1 MFKLWVS
8 IKKDIRILLRDKVGI
23 SLMFVM
29 PIILVVVVTSI
40 QNSTFQLVN
49 KNKLPI
55 LICNMD
61 TGKSGVQLIE
71 SIDKIGMFKVS
82 QIPKG
87 HEKTISDD
95 MHSQDALLGIVIPA
109 NFSAEVNA
117 KAKSASDKAM
127 AAFSGQAD
135 TVKNTIKKETSGIG
149 PLTLYYNPV
158 LQESLRFSIQGAIRS
173 ALQLVQ
179 TRETLRTLYYSSNEK
194 ELPKSLENEM
204 LNSNT
209 TINML
214 PVSKDGTRN
223 TPNASQH
230 NVPAWTIFAMFF
242 VIMSLGGSVV
252 REKVSGSF
260 IRLKTL
266 PTNYLVGLLSKQVTY
281 LGVTLLQAVVIFSI
295 GIWLFPYI
303 GLPALNLPQDIF
315 ALFIV
320 TLVCG
325 WCAVSYA
332 ICVGVFA
339 QTQEQANG
347 FGAISIV
354 ILACIGGLMVPSF
367 AMQGLA
373 KTLSNF
379 SPMHWC
385 LQAYYSL
392 FLEGAQLKDVLNNIG
407 SLFIITVIIQFLTY
421 LGLKRKNLI

>member
-1 MFKLWVS
+1 MFKLWIS

-49 KNKLPI
+49 KNKLSI
-55 LICNMD
+55 VICNTD
-61 TGKSGVQLIE
+61 TGKAAKQFIE
-71 SIDKIGMFKVS
+71 SINKIGMFAVTQTAKDKAAKVV
-82 QIPKG
+82 
-87 HEKTISDD
+87 DD
-95 MHSQDALLGIVIPA
+95 MQDKDALLGVVIPS
-109 NFSAEVNA
+109 NFSADIQKRAQE
-117 KAKSASDKAM
+117 ASDKAM
-127 AAFSGQAD
+127 AAFSGQTD
-135 TVKNTIKKETSGIG
+135 TIAAKPAVSLEA
-149 PLTLYYNPV
+149 LTLYYNPI
-158 LQESLRFSIQGAIRS
+158 LQESLRFSIQGAIKS
-173 ALQLVQ
+173 ALQIVQ
-179 TRETLRTLYYSSNEK
+179 TRQTLRTLYYDSNEK
-194 ELPKSLENEM
+194 ELPKSLENDM

-214 PVSKDGTRN
+214 PVSKDGTRT

-266 PTNYLVGLLSKQVTY
+266 PTNYLVGLLSKQITY
-281 LGVTLLQAVVIFSI
+281 LAVTLIQALVIFSI
-295 GIWLFPYI
+295 GIWLFPVI
-303 GLPALNLPQDIF
+303 GLPPLNLPSDLF
-315 ALFIV
+315 ALFLV

-325 WCAVSYA
+325 WCAVSYS

-339 QTQEQANG
+339 NTQEQSNG

-373 KTLSNF
+373 KTLTNI

-385 LQAYYSL
+385 LEAYYSL
-392 FLEGAQLKDVLNNIG
+392 FLQNGRLTDVLNNIG
-407 SLFIITVIIQFLTY
+407 SLFIITVVIQIVTY

>member
-1 MFKLWVS
+1 MFKLWIS

-55 LICNMD
+55 VVCNTD
-61 TGKSGVQLIE
+61 TGTASKQFIE
-71 SIDKIGMFKVS
+71 SINKIGMFNVL
-82 QIPKG
+82 QIPKD
-87 HEKTISDD
+87 KAASITAD
-95 MHSQDALLGIVIPA
+95 MEAKDAMLGIVIPP
-109 NFSAEVNA
+109 NFSVEVA
-117 KAKSASDKAM
+117 KKAQSASDKAM
-127 AAFSGQAD
+127 EAFSGAAD
-135 TVKNTIKKETSGIG
+135 STAGKTVAPTANLD

-158 LQESLRFSIQGAIRS
+158 LQESLRFSIQGAVQS

-179 TRETLRTLYYSSNEK
+179 TRETLRTLYYDSNDK
-194 ELPKSLENEM
+194 EMPKSLENEM
-204 LNSNT
+204 LNSNAK
-209 TINML
+209 INML
-214 PVSKDGTRN
+214 PVSKDGTRV

-266 PTNYLVGLLSKQVTY
+266 PTNFLVGLLSKQITY
-281 LGVTLLQAVVIFSI
+281 LAVTLLQALVIFSI
-295 GIWLFPYI
+295 GILLFPVI
-303 GLPALNLPQDIF
+303 GLPPLNLPSDIL

-320 TLVCG
+320 TLICG

-339 QTQEQANG
+339 NTQEQANG

-373 KTLSNF
+373 KTLTNV

-385 LQAYYSL
+385 LEAYYRL
-392 FLEGAQLKDVLNNIG
+392 FLENGKLQHVLNNIG
-407 SLFIITVIIQFLTY
+407 SLFIITVIIQIITY

>member
-1 MFKLWVS
+1 MFKLWTS
-8 IKKDIRILLRDKVGI
+8 IKKDIRILSRDKVGI

-49 KNKLPI
+49 NNKLPI
-55 LICNMD
+55 VICNTD
-61 TGKSGVQLIE
+61 TGKASAQFIE
-71 SIDKIGMFKVS
+71 SVNKIGMFSVT
-82 QIPKG
+82 QIDK
-87 HEKTISDD
+87 EKAKAISEE
-95 MHSQDALLGIVIPA
+95 MQGKDAMLGIVIPS
-109 NFSAEVNA
+109 NFSAEVNR
-117 KAKSASDKAM
+117 KAQTASDKAM

-135 TVKNTIKKETSGIG
+135 TMKAVTKPTGQLD

-158 LQESLRFSIQGAIRS
+158 LQESLRFSIQGAIQS
-173 ALQLVQ
+173 SLQLVQ
-179 TRETLRTLYYSSNEK
+179 TRQTLRTLYYSSNEK

-204 LNSNT
+204 LNSGT

-214 PVSKDGTRN
+214 PVSKDGTRV

-266 PTNYLVGLLSKQVTY
+266 PTNYLVGLLSKQLTY
-281 LGVTLLQAVVIFSI
+281 LGVTLLQAVVIFSM
-295 GIWLFPYI
+295 GIWLFPYL
-303 GLPALNLPQDIF
+303 GLPALNLPSDLF
-315 ALFIV
+315 ALFLV
-320 TLVCG
+320 TLICG
-325 WCAVSYA
+325 WCAVSYS

-339 QTQEQANG
+339 ETQEQANG
-347 FGAISIV
+347 FGAVSIV
-354 ILACIGGLMVPSF
+354 ILACVGGLMVPSF

-373 KTLSNF
+373 KTMAGF
-379 SPMHWC
+379 SPMHWV

-392 FLEGAQLKDVLNNIG
+392 FLEGGKLKDVLNNIG
-407 SLFIITVIIQFLTY
+407 SLFIITLVIQFITY

>member
-1 MFKLWVS
+1 MFKLWLSV
-8 IKKDIRILLRDKVGI
+8 KKDIRILLRDKVGI

-29 PIILVVVVTSI
+29 PIVLVVVVTSI
-40 QNSTFQLVN
+40 QNSTFQLVA

-55 LICNMD
+55 VICNTD
-61 TGKSGVQLIE
+61 TGKASAQFIE
-71 SIDKIGMFKVS
+71 SVNNIGMFEVV
-82 QIPKG
+82 QIASTKSAFI
-87 HEKTISDD
+87 TADMDD
-95 MHSQDALLGIVIPA
+95 KDAMLGVVIPS
-109 NFSAEVNA
+109 NFSAEIGK
-117 KAKSASDKAM
+117 KAQAASDKAM
-127 AAFSGQAD
+127 EAFSGQTDSPAVSGAKPNND
-135 TVKNTIKKETSGIG
+135 LTS
-149 PLTLYYNPV
+149 LTLYYNPS
-158 LQESLRFSIQGAIRS
+158 LQESMRFSIQGAVQS
-173 ALQLVQ
+173 ALQIVQ
-179 TRETLRTLYYSSNEK
+179 TRQTLRTLYYDSNDK

-204 LNSNT
+204 LNSSAKIT
-209 TINML
+209 ML
-214 PVSKDGTRN
+214 PASKDGTR
-223 TPNASQH
+223 TAPNASQH

-266 PTNYLVGLLSKQVTY
+266 PTNFLVGLLSKQITY
-281 LGVTLLQAVVIFSI
+281 LIVTLLQALVIFSM
-295 GIWLFPYI
+295 GILLFPLI
-303 GLPALNLPQDIF
+303 GLPPLNLPSDLF
-315 ALFIV
+315 ALFLV

-339 QTQEQANG
+339 NTQEQSNG

-373 KTLSNF
+373 KTLTNI

-385 LQAYYSL
+385 LEAYYSL
-392 FLEGAQLKDVLNNIG
+392 FLENVKLQHVLNNIG
-407 SLFIITVIIQFLTY
+407 LLFIITIVIQIVTY